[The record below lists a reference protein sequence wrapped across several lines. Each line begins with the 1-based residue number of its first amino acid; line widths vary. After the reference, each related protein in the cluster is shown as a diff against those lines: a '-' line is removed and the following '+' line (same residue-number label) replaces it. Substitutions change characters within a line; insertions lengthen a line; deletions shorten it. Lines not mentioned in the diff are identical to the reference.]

1 MVVLVTPVLWNNV
14 MFLVWT
20 LLTWRYRLCG
30 RGWGWGS
37 GWGWGWGSLASLEV
51 TIAHTRKLA
60 ADTEKVTRKTF
71 HNMSPVCIV
80 YPCNVTVFTSHD
92 LSEVEGCTH

>member
-1 MVVLVTPVLWNNV
+1 MREGLGLGLW
-14 MFLVWT
+14 LG
-20 LLTWRYRLCG
+20 LRLG
-30 RGWGWGS
+30 LGLWLGLWLGL
-37 GWGWGWGSLASLEV
+37 GLGSLASLEV

-71 HNMSPVCIV
+71 HNMSPTVSIV
-80 YPCNVTVFTSHD
+80 YPCNVNVHNTPSHD